1 MPITL
6 QRLAERRRDVTFN
19 YLGDEVTVWY
29 DPNTITKEFRA
40 ETLRLQREGIRIQ
53 RRIEELMGRIT
64 HVEAEDGSPEAKAED
79 EDAERAIVQLQR
91 DEATLKSQIDG
102 LVCLIVEKWDVLESA
117 GGRMLP
123 LTPEAINP
131 LPADFERAC
140 IEAIMNDANPKAG
153 PEGEANGQPSEN
165 S

>member
-19 YLGDEVTVWY
+19 YLGDDVTVWY
-29 DPNTITKEFRA
+29 DVNRITKEFRA

-64 HVEAEDGSPEAKAED
+64 HVEAADGSPEAKAED
-79 EDAERAIVQLQR
+79 EDAERAIAQLQQ
-91 DEATLKSQIDG
+91 DEATLKHQLDG
-102 LVCLIVEKWDVLESA
+102 LVCLIVEKWDVLETV
-117 GGRMLP
+117 GGKMLP

-131 LPADFERAC
+131 LPADFERAV
-140 IEAIMNDANPKAG
+140 IEAIMLDTN
-153 PEGEANGQPSEN
+153 PEGEAKGRPSEN